1 MPTTGKINTTLL
13 KVLTGTT
20 PGAKITHENDATLT
34 ITHSTRDVTTKD
46 SAGWAEFLE
55 GLRGWEMSVSGMLSW
70 DAASAP
76 DDFFT
81 ANITTRASATVY
93 FTTNVTGDQVFSGSA
108 FVTQVEMASPG
119 QEETATYSLSFQ
131 GTGVLTKGTVA

>member
-1 MPTTGKINTTLL
+1 MATTGKINTTLL

-20 PGAKITHENDATLT
+20 PGTTITHENDATLT

-55 GLRGWEMSVSGMLSW
+55 GLRGWEMSVAGLLSW
-70 DAASAP
+70 DATKAP

-81 ANITTRASATVY
+81 DNIATRAAATVY
-93 FTTNVTGDQVFSGSA
+93 FTTNVTGDIVYSGTA
-108 FVTQVEMASPG
+108 WVTQLEQASPG
-119 QEETATYSLSFQ
+119 QEETATFSLSFQ
-131 GTGVLTKGTVA
+131 GTGALTKGTVA